1 MQFPVVFDIAGS
13 HVPAHLV
20 FETAAYAVGFAVWRI
35 SRRRGIGPALSRD
48 QSLWVLVGAA
58 VGAALGAKLLG
69 FLEWFGELQPRV
81 HEPQAWLEMKTIVG
95 ALLGGWIGVEVAKR
109 LSGIRCSTGDAMV
122 FGLVAAIAVGRIGCF
137 LTGVEDRTVGVHT
150 DLPWAVDFGDGPRHP
165 APLYEIAFLVLL
177 GAVLWSMRNRL
188 APGALFRW
196 FLLGYLAFRFG
207 VDFLKPR
214 LTPLAGLSA
223 IQVGC
228 LGGTAFAAFSLI
240 RLRRVEAPDGRPAV
254 QVP

>member
-1 MQFPVVFDIAGS
+1 MQFPVVFEIAGL

-20 FETAAYAVGFAVWRI
+20 FETAAYGVGLAVWRVA
-35 SRRRGIGPALSRD
+35 RRCGVGPALSRD
-48 QSLWVLVGAA
+48 LSLWVLVGAA

-69 FLEWFGELQPRV
+69 FLEWFGELHQRL

-95 ALLGGWIGVEVAKR
+95 GLLGGWIGVEVAKR
-109 LSGIRCSTGDAMV
+109 VSGIRRSTGDAMV

-137 LTGVEDRTVGVHT
+137 LTGVEDRTVGLHT

-165 APLYEIAFLVLL
+165 APLYEIAFLLAL
-177 GAVLWSMRNRL
+177 GVVLWTVRSRL
-188 APGALFRW
+188 TRGALFRW
-196 FLLGYLAFRFG
+196 FMLGYLAFRFG

-214 LTPLAGLSA
+214 LMPLAGLSA
-223 IQVGC
+223 IQAACVGGIA
-228 LGGTAFAAFSLI
+228 LTVFSLI